1 MDIHNRAQKLDLIN
15 LEKFVNLSNLVIN
28 RIVNNNRLD
37 NFDIFLKDENSVATW
52 LSTLERVIFSYIY
65 DIKQCKLKVW
75 KIVHYREAAFFS

>member
-28 RIVNNNRLD
+28 RIVNNNRLG

-52 LSTLERVIFSYIY
+52 LSTLERVIFSYIL
-65 DIKQCKLKVW
+65 I
-75 KIVHYREAAFFS
+75 

>member
-28 RIVNNNRLD
+28 RIVNNNRLG

-52 LSTLERVIFSYIY
+52 LSTLEREIFSYI
-65 DIKQCKLKVW
+65 
-75 KIVHYREAAFFS
+75 

>member
-28 RIVNNNRLD
+28 RIVNNNRLG

-52 LSTLERVIFSYIY
+52 LSTLERVLIFSHI
-65 DIKQCKLKVW
+65 
-75 KIVHYREAAFFS
+75 

>member
-28 RIVNNNRLD
+28 RIVNNNRLG

-52 LSTLERVIFSYIY
+52 LNTLERVIFSYI
-65 DIKQCKLKVW
+65 
-75 KIVHYREAAFFS
+75 

>member
-28 RIVNNNRLD
+28 RIVNNNRLG

-52 LSTLERVIFSYIY
+52 LSTLERVIFSYI
-65 DIKQCKLKVW
+65 
-75 KIVHYREAAFFS
+75 